1 MKTFNTFREDL
12 NDKRLQLRQK
22 QKASQQAASEKA
34 AQNKK
39 SFAQEIEDKKAE
51 VAERQRK
58 MKEREEVRREVRKEM
73 EKDSEE

>member
-12 NDKRLQLRQK
+12 NDKRMQLRQK

-34 AQNKK
+34 SQNRK
-39 SFAQEIEDKKAE
+39 SFAQGIEDKKAE

-58 MKEREEVRREVRKEM
+58 IREREEIEREVRKEM

>member
-34 AQNKK
+34 AQNRQ
-39 SFAQEIEDKKAE
+39 SFAQGIEDKKAE

-58 MKEREEVRREVRKEM
+58 MKEREEVKNEVRKEM